1 MSNNIEINW
10 SNLQKERIV
19 YRTTSETKHLGDNI
33 YSCPTC
39 DGSGRVV
46 TSHRTF
52 SPHGYGKCYMCDGTG
67 EIIKC
72 IHHGCNES
80 VANNQHTN
88 PTKLCCMHEEER
100 IDEIYKKAS
109 EQLEKNKR

>member
-72 IHHGCNES
+72 VHPKCNKS
-80 VANNQHTN
+80 VPNNQN
-88 PTKLCCMHEEER
+88 RYPTQLCVEHEEEH
-100 IDEIYKKAS
+100 IDKLCKQALEQKKS
-109 EQLEKNKR
+109 LH